1 MGAESTIETSCTKL
15 RISNLATFDSF
26 RHTLPTIPAKA
37 LDQEETREEPKES
50 AALVAGISALILRA
64 NVQYL

>member
-1 MGAESTIETSCTKL
+1 MGAESTIETSCAKL

-37 LDQEETREEPKES
+37 LDQEETREEPKQS